1 MSPASSI
8 RQPPGQ
14 WLDEIAARLR
24 SHPWVSD
31 ASTGPVGARPGTVC
45 AVERLPARVVPS
57 AEGVRALRTSGK
69 SRLAS
74 ELQRWLHD
82 GGFGDAPAL
91 DLRLAE
97 SLLVEDAGAAAEAGS
112 RRWMPIV
119 ADFAR
124 DARGFGCELRVPYDL
139 PIFRGHFPGKPIV
152 PGVLQVGWA
161 ATMSRDYELADGPL
175 TGIPAAKFNRL
186 VRPGMRLLARIE
198 RGPTA
203 GQVQFRYTYRDAAVT
218 TGRLQFGVARD

>member
-24 SHPWVSD
+24 AHPWVSD
-31 ASTGPVGARPGTVC
+31 ASTGTAGARPGNVC

-97 SLLVEDAGAAAEAGS
+97 SLLAEDAGTDAGP

-119 ADFAR
+119 ADVAR
-124 DARGFGCELRVPYDL
+124 DARGVGCELRVPYDL
-139 PIFRGHFPGKPIV
+139 PIFRGHFPDKPIV

-161 ATMSRDYELADGPL
+161 ATMSRDHGLAEGPL

-198 RGPTA
+198 LGPTA

-218 TGRLQFGVARD
+218 TGRLQFGVPRD